1 MIHLLLAV
9 IYVSFISL
17 GLPDSLLGAAWP
29 SIYPGLGV
37 PVSYSG
43 VIFCIISVGTV
54 FSSLQSDRMTRR
66 FGAGGVTAISV
77 AMTAAALFG
86 FSVSSS
92 FWAMCLW
99 AIPYGLGA
107 GSVDA
112 ALNNY
117 VALHFASRHMSWLH
131 CMWGIGASVGP
142 YIMGAALS
150 SRAGW
155 QTGYRVISV
164 MQMVL
169 TIIILLS
176 LPLWKTKSGANAE
189 EREAAPAEALT
200 LKQIFRISGVKEV
213 LVTFFCYCS
222 LEQTTSLWASSYL
235 VLNRGIAPETA
246 AGFASL
252 FFVGITV
259 GRALCGF
266 LTLKFDDT
274 QMVRMGQG
282 IIAIGITAFLLP
294 LGEAVTLAGLLLVGL
309 GCAPIYPSIIHAT
322 PGRFG
327 ADRSQAIIGVQ
338 MASAYIGNCLMPPLF
353 GVIANHT
360 TIAIFPYY
368 LLVILILMGYMHEA
382 LQRKRSGAIKYRCSC
397 IWKNAQEQ
405 RYFCTHIIP
414 RLHRNSRLQHTTIL
428 DVALG
433 ENLYSDG
440 PDRWGS
446 LACMRRQA
454 SSFTSSMITA
464 VRGIKK
470 MIPMMPKSF
479 PPIIAATRV
488 YSGESPTDFPTTRG

>member
-29 SIYPGLGV
+29 SIYQGLRV

-54 FSSLQSDRMTRR
+54 ISSLQSDRLIRK

-142 YIMGAALS
+142 YIMGAALT
-150 SRAGW
+150 RGAGW
-155 QTGYRVISV
+155 QMGYRIISG
-164 MQMVL
+164 MQVVL
-169 TIIILLS
+169 TIMIVLS
-176 LPLWKTKSGANAE
+176 LPLWRAKTTADAGE
-189 EREAAPAEALT
+189 QEAASAKALT
-200 LKQIFRISGVKEV
+200 LKQIFRIPGVKEV

-235 VLNRGIAPETA
+235 VLNRGISPETA
-246 AGFASL
+246 ASFASL
-252 FFVGITV
+252 FFLGITA

-266 LTLKFDDT
+266 LTLKFNDT
-274 QMVRMGQG
+274 QMIRMGQCILAAG
-282 IIAIGITAFLLP
+282 VLALLLP
-294 LGEAVTLAGLLLVGL
+294 GPQILALSGLVLVGL
-309 GCAPIYPSIIHAT
+309 GCAPIYPSIIHST
-322 PGRFG
+322 PEHFG
-327 ADRSQAIIGVQ
+327 ADRSQAVIGIQ
-338 MASAYIGNCLMPPLF
+338 MASAYLGNLAMPPLF
-353 GVIANHT
+353 GLLANNIT
-360 TIAIFPYY
+360 PALFPFY
-368 LLVILILMGYMHEA
+368 LLALLVLMVFMHEQ
-382 LQRKRSGAIKYRCSC
+382 LVRKTSC
-397 IWKNAQEQ
+397 
-405 RYFCTHIIP
+405 C
-414 RLHRNSRLQHTTIL
+414 
-428 DVALG
+428 
-433 ENLYSDG
+433 
-440 PDRWGS
+440 
-446 LACMRRQA
+446 
-454 SSFTSSMITA
+454 
-464 VRGIKK
+464 
-470 MIPMMPKSF
+470 
-479 PPIIAATRV
+479 
-488 YSGESPTDFPTTRG
+488 